1 MIIRSHVWIAWFF
14 SHHWYSYNSDGCTTQ
29 HWPFPPAHICF
40 YVLNQSVTEQHCR
53 FIIYAHD
60 ITCVPN
66 QNKKLYVLVKG
77 TNLFIFQSEHASAPL
92 YAVDLPHR
100 VIALHSPKE
109 EFLNKTCTGS
119 HAEGLKTQIV
129 TLETGLGDVEYSLMF
144 DVSLKENEDLAE
156 KCANAMSKE
165 AKAGET
171 NEVKKV
177 GCLLWIDW
185 LIYFVSFRFLSF
197 FMSTV
202 SCSV

>member
-1 MIIRSHVWIAWFF
+1 MHDSTLTISSCA
-14 SHHWYSYNSDGCTTQ
+14 Y
-29 HWPFPPAHICF
+29 ICF
-40 YVLNQSVTEQHCR
+40 YVLNESVTEQRCR
-53 FIIYAHD
+53 FITNTHD

-77 TNLFIFQSEHASAPL
+77 TNLFIFQSEHASAPI

-156 KCANAMSKE
+156 KCANAMRKE
-165 AKAGET
+165 AKAGKT

-177 GCLLWIDW
+177 GCLL
-185 LIYFVSFRFLSF
+185 
-197 FMSTV
+197 
-202 SCSV
+202 